1 MGTLADKL
9 QYLKNTKDA
18 IMNAIIEKGV
28 EITSSDTFR
37 SYANKIRE
45 ISGGGGITPEIGKYP
60 KHEDYKSG
68 YIIVGSD
75 VTVNSEG
82 IASGFSTT
90 SYIKANYIYDALP
103 TDEMEMHFS
112 AKRDNKV
119 GRAGVYCA
127 LGTRKFCGC
136 WMHENG
142 TWQIGASDGSSD
154 SWNILPLTDVSRHGS
169 MVTTD
174 KIKFKIVK
182 GTDTGIS
189 AAYNFDDSNFYQYL
203 DTPQLRSNTMATNF
217 EIGLGTNRGL
227 SDGYHLI
234 GTMDLKDAFILKNGK
249 VIWEAIE
256 GSHTYN
262 V

>member
-1 MGTLADKL
+1 MGSIADKL
-9 QYLKNTKDA
+9 TYLQETKTA
-18 IMNAIIEKGV
+18 IKNAIVAKGV
-28 EITSSDTFR
+28 TIDDTDTFR
-37 SYANKIRE
+37 SYADKIRE
-45 ISGGGGITPEIGKYP
+45 ISGGGGIIPEIGKYP
-60 KHEDYKSG
+60 KHENYKSG
-68 YIIVGSD
+68 YTIVGSD
-75 VTVNSEG
+75 VTVNSDG

-112 AKRDNKV
+112 AKRDNIAQK
-119 GRAGVYCA
+119 AGVYCA

-136 WMHENG
+136 WISENND
-142 TWQIGASDGSSD
+142 WQIGASNGNSD
-154 SWNILPLTDVSRHGS
+154 SWNILPLTAVSNRFT
-169 MVTTD
+169 METTK

-182 GTDTGIS
+182 GTNTGIS
-189 AAYNFDDSNFYQYL
+189 AAYNFDDSNSYQYL
-203 DTPQLRSNTMATNF
+203 STLELSSNTMATNF

-227 SDGYHLI
+227 ADGWHLI

>member
-9 QYLKNTKDA
+9 QYLKDTKDA

-28 EITSSDTFR
+28 AITASDTFR
-37 SYANKIRE
+37 SYADKIRE

-68 YIIVGSD
+68 YTIVGSD
-75 VTVNSEG
+75 VTVNSDG

-112 AKRDNKV
+112 AKRDNTV
-119 GRAGVYCA
+119 LRAGVFCS
-127 LGTRKFCGC
+127 LGPRKFCGC
-136 WMHENG
+136 WIHENNA
-142 TWQIGASDGSSD
+142 WQIGASDGSSD
-154 SWNILPLTDVSRHGS
+154 NWNILPLTSVSAPNT
-169 MVTTD
+169 MATTD

-182 GTDTGIS
+182 GTGTGIS

-203 DTPQLRSNTMATNF
+203 STPNLSSNTMATNF

-227 SDGYHLI
+227 ADGHHLV

-256 GSHTYN
+256 GSHTYS
-262 V
+262 

>member
-1 MGTLADKL
+1 MGSIADKL
-9 QYLKNTKDA
+9 TYLQETKTA
-18 IMNAIIEKGV
+18 IKNAIVTKGV
-28 EITSSDTFR
+28 TIGDTDTFR
-37 SYANKIRE
+37 SYADKIRE

-68 YIIVGSD
+68 YTIVGSD
-75 VTVNSEG
+75 VTVNSDG

-112 AKRDNKV
+112 AKRDNITR
-119 GRAGVYCA
+119 RAGIYCA

-136 WMHENG
+136 WVNDYNE
-142 TWQIGASDGSSD
+142 WQISASNGSSD
-154 SWNILPLTDVSRHGS
+154 SWNLLPLTSVSESGT
-169 MVTTD
+169 MATTD

-182 GTDTGIS
+182 GTNTGIS
-189 AAYNFDDSNFYQYL
+189 TAYNFDDSNFYQYL
-203 DTPQLRSNTMATNF
+203 STPKLSSNTMATNF
-217 EIGLGTNRGL
+217 EIALGTNRGQA
-227 SDGYHLI
+227 DGYHLI